1 MKGIVFPKSVK
12 LFFPLKSASVQ
23 VHVER
28 DTIKVIGFKTVSE
41 EKNADN
47 KDSKKIKVKNMMCTT
62 K

>member
-47 KDSKKIKVKNMMCTT
+47 KDSKR
-62 K
+62 